1 MANRLSKTK
10 VREIVLTGV
19 NIGDFGQGRDET
31 FLDLIIELDK
41 IQNIDRIRI
50 SSIEPNLLN
59 KKIIEF
65 CSISKKIMPHF
76 HIPLQSGSD
85 KILALMK
92 RRYNLDLFSRRIKKV
107 RSLIPDC
114 CIGVD
119 VMVGFPGESESDFLE
134 TFNYLNELP
143 VSYLHVFTY
152 SERQNTKAITYNNI
166 VPIELRAKRSKILRI
181 LSEKKRNHFYRKY
194 LGSMRPVL
202 FESIKNGFAIGHT
215 DNYLKVKLD
224 QHSKIINT
232 IKNVNLIE
240 IQNSEIL
247 STLV

>member
-1 MANRLSKTK
+1 
-10 VREIVLTGV
+10 
-19 NIGDFGQGRDET
+19 
-31 FLDLIIELDK
+31 
-41 IQNIDRIRI
+41 
-50 SSIEPNLLN
+50 
-59 KKIIEF
+59 
-65 CSISKKIMPHF
+65 MPHF

-152 SERQNTKAITYNNI
+152 SERQNTKATTYNNI

-202 FESIKNGFAIGHT
+202 FESIKNGFATGHT

-224 QHSKIINT
+224 QHSKIVNT

-247 STLV
+247 STLD